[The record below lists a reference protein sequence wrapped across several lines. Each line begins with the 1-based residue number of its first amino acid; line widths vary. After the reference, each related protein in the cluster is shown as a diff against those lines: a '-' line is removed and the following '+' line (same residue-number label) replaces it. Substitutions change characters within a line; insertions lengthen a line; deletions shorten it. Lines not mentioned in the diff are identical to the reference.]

1 MNEFQLAE
9 TAFSKPAKKIF
20 DAPTTQVFQSSVALH
35 RLRYYIEKYCS
46 MVEGVTYDHK
56 IIQECISNDAPQ
68 KHPVLEKLLKYVFT
82 PLSTQIKETP
92 PLPGPT
98 RFGNFACRDWHDKI
112 NKEMPLM
119 LERLLDDFANESTVG
134 GDTVTRKYKESLVEL
149 QYYLLNAFGSK
160 ERLDYGTGHEL
171 SFLAFLGCLDMLGL
185 FKKISKMELLAIFF
199 QYCALVESL
208 ILTYNLEPAGSH
220 GVWGLDD
227 HFHLSYMFGASQM
240 VKNKNFQGI
249 SPKIM
254 LADPYIVDDHY
265 MEILY
270 FWNIKFVKTVKKG
283 PFEEHSPILYDISR
297 NVKQWSKVL
306 KGLTKMYDDEVL
318 NKFPVV
324 QHFWF
329 GTGFYP
335 WTSMNDGTKLVES
348 EQELASDKES
358 QKEEVSKQTQNTQT
372 SGLSTSAA
380 AALEKSEANVPSS
393 SHKNAFANMSDMMAS
408 RRGANLGRNVQPGA
422 RPCPGSPGNKQ
433 NILTNM
439 PPPSM
444 SYPTRQSRR

>member
-1 MNEFQLAE
+1 MNEFNLAQTTF
-9 TAFSKPAKKIF
+9 TAPAKKIF
-20 DAPTTQVFQSSVALH
+20 DPSTTQVFQSSVALY

-46 MVEGVTYDHK
+46 MVEGVTYDEK
-56 IIQECISNDAPQ
+56 IY
-68 KHPVLEKLLKYVFT
+68 PVLEKIIKYVFT
-82 PLSTQIKETP
+82 PLTTLIKETP

-98 RFGNFACRDWHDKI
+98 RFGNLACRDWHDKI
-112 NKEMPLM
+112 NKQMPVM
-119 LERLLDDFANESTVG
+119 LAKLLEETVESGSQT
-134 GDTVTRKYKESLVEL
+134 TQYKDSLVEL

-171 SFLAFLGCLDMLGL
+171 SFLAFLGCLDMLGV
-185 FKKISKMELLAIFF
+185 FHEITKMELLAVFF
-199 QYCALVESL
+199 QYCALVKSL

-227 HFHLSYMFGASQM
+227 HFHLSYMLGASQM
-240 VKNKNFQGI
+240 VKNKKFQGI

-254 LADPYIVDDHY
+254 LVDPYIVDDHC

-335 WTSMNDGTKLVES
+335 WISMDDGKKLVES
-348 EQELASDKES
+348 EQEIASEKES
-358 QKEEVSKQTQNTQT
+358 TREESTRQT

-380 AALEKSEANVPSS
+380 VALERSEASFPASTN
-393 SHKNAFANMSDMMAS
+393 KNAFSNMSDMMAS
-408 RRGANLGRNVQPGA
+408 RRGANPERNVQPGGTQ
-422 RPCPGSPGNKQ
+422 RPGSTSDKQ
-433 NILTNM
+433 NIFTTM
-439 PPPSM
+439 PPPTM
-444 SYPTRQSRR
+444 SYPTRNARR